1 MGTRLGRLLFGQIKR
16 SFTATKFFFLAT
28 RNVVYKVVYSAT
40 GPVFV
45 HFRRG
50 EAFMYAFLYQNSVF
64 IYAGV
69 TYVSAVDLSEL
80 FNALW
85 SSNTGRNFLRLTY
98 VILNT
103 ITGVKII
110 MNGDTGG
117 RTPPDQFTHAGLEIV
132 CKIGVNINE
141 RIALEKKKSN
151 YAKNLALQEARGLRM
166 PEYKKFSNPLIRGS
180 NHYNPTP
187 FIETAESKAQEL
199 ESAYQERIQLL
210 TSLKNQYIFRTW
222 KDFDAHSESLRSN
235 SIPLGIVVQ
244 RVDVNN
250 PEIKNLASRGEI
262 EGKTIDITTV
272 CKVE

>member
-1 MGTRLGRLLFGQIKR
+1 
-16 SFTATKFFFLAT
+16 
-28 RNVVYKVVYSAT
+28 
-40 GPVFV
+40 
-45 HFRRG
+45 
-50 EAFMYAFLYQNSVF
+50 MYAFLYQNSAF

-85 SSNTGRNFLRLTY
+85 SRNTGRIFLRLTY

-110 MNGDTGG
+110 TNGDPFF
-117 RTPPDQFTHAGLEIV
+117 TPLEQFTHAGLGIV
-132 CKIGVNINE
+132 CKVAVNINQ

-151 YAKNLALQEARGLRM
+151 YAKNLAVKKAQGLRM

-187 FIETAESKAQEL
+187 FIEMAESKAQEL

-244 RVDVNN
+244 QVDVNN